1 MQQRFKEE
9 VHEDHAAESV
19 EPAELPTNPRIMFL
33 QGKLKEF
40 RFRIDL
46 VQSTKSRDHDLHK

>member
-1 MQQRFKEE
+1 MGP
-9 VHEDHAAESV
+9 ESIV
-19 EPAELPTNPRIMFL
+19 ADSNELISNPKILFL

-46 VQSTKSRDHDLHK
+46 VHSMKFK